1 MVCRKEHMD
10 ENKKEQTGKD
20 SSCHSSG
27 TLSKKNI
34 TEEEGVSCVK
44 RNKKDQVKE
53 NNGGTSLVVQWLR
66 IHRPMQ
72 GTRVQSL
79 VRERRS
85 HVPRG
90 N

>member
-1 MVCRKEHMD
+1 MD
-10 ENKKEQTGKD
+10 ENKEEQTRKD
-20 SSCHSSG
+20 SSGHSSG
-27 TLSKKNI
+27 TLSKKNV
-34 TEEEGVSCVK
+34 TEEEVLGCVK
-44 RNKKDQVKE
+44 RKKKDQVKE

-72 GTRVQSL
+72 GTRVQTL